1 LHSTIAWTETSGSS
15 EPTKLSTTPS
25 TPHSHEVPT
34 LLHVTWQP
42 FDRTELVPNVLY
54 LAPGADGIKPLDYAA
69 EHALD
74 FWSGL

>member
-1 LHSTIAWTETSGSS
+1 MIRYWANFARFGDPNGAEL
-15 EPTKLSTTPS
+15 PTW
-25 TPHSHEVPT
+25 H
-34 LLHVTWQP
+34 P
-42 FDRTELVPNVLY
+42 FDRTELAPNVLS